1 MIESITRS
9 VKQDLQKYESVPE
22 RIESLKDRYHGET
35 CYIVSAGPSLKNY
48 EPEYLRSKLENKLV
62 FTIKQSYLL
71 FIRRHPKYERV
82 QFFFWMFGGY

>member
-1 MIESITRS
+1 MIKNITRS

-48 EPEYLRSKLENKLV
+48 DPEYLKSK
-62 FTIKQSYLL
+62 
-71 FIRRHPKYERV
+71 
-82 QFFFWMFGGY
+82 